1 VVTRERNTI
10 ERKGSSLIATHRESG
25 EALRRSLEHLRFEV
39 IPIKGVEEQVAYL
52 PAGSKVTVTCSP
64 TRGIEHTL
72 GVAEKLAMRS
82 MTIVPHIAARL
93 VRDEAHLRDLLQHLS
108 ALRFREVFVIGGD
121 AKEPVGR
128 FSGALQLLRAM
139 AEIGHDIETIGV
151 PAYPERHPL
160 MDDAT
165 VRQALRD
172 KQMYAGYM
180 VTQICFDPSTIVTWL
195 VQARG
200 EGIHLP
206 VYIGIP
212 GNIDMQRLLRISMKI
227 GVGDSL
233 RFASKH
239 TNIAARLLRNSSYR
253 PDEIIEHLGPYLS
266 NPAYGVAG
274 LHLNTFNA
282 VDSSEQWRHCMLQD
296 LGA

>member
-1 VVTRERNTI
+1 
-10 ERKGSSLIATHRESG
+10 
-25 EALRRSLEHLRFEV
+25 
-39 IPIKGVEEQVAYL
+39 VEEQVAYL

-72 GVAEKLAMRS
+72 GVAEKLAMRG

-160 MDDAT
+160 MDDDT

-172 KQMYAGYM
+172 KQAYAGYM
-180 VTQICFDPSTIVTWL
+180 VTQICFDPLGVERPASMQGAPFTDVL
-195 VQARG
+195 RG
-200 EGIHLP
+200 NTEEHRPFVISSWPLYFAEGATT
-206 VYIGIP
+206 
-212 GNIDMQRLLRISMKI
+212 S
-227 GVGDSL
+227 
-233 RFASKH
+233 
-239 TNIAARLLRNSSYR
+239 
-253 PDEIIEHLGPYLS
+253 
-266 NPAYGVAG
+266 
-274 LHLNTFNA
+274 A
-282 VDSSEQWRHCMLQD
+282 VDSRPRRISSYMPFTIATRDRSLILGGPAESPEFYDLVSDPQEETNVWQDRIEEGRKLSEDAIAYLER
-296 LGA
+296 LGTPEAFLRPRRMALEKFAISS